1 MAKSS
6 RPGTAVGVERT
17 AGRPRVLVRPV
28 SVRVDIEH
36 DTRNAALAKLSEMG
50 HESLSEMMRAA
61 LTNYITSTC
70 NK

>member
-6 RPGTAVGVERT
+6 RPGMAVGVERT

-36 DTRNAALAKLSEMG
+36 ATRNAALAKLSEMG